1 MGQET
6 KHTEAAA
13 AASFNLVDEQTA
25 SKELERWLDAKRV
38 PSRKREQ
45 NDQVLETLKAAIQD
59 GRLIV
64 TDTGQISV
72 KLLFPIGNNDDIKK
86 LNFTNRIKAKQ
97 VRKMKVNDDAFDT
110 MGQVLALVAAATNN
124 SMKLLGELDN
134 EDYSLIQSI
143 AVFFM

>member
-6 KHTEAAA
+6 KQNEAATA
-13 AASFNLVDEQTA
+13 PSFNKVDEQTA
-25 SKELERWLDAKRV
+25 EKELNRWLEAKRV
-38 PSRKREQ
+38 PARKREQ
-45 NDQVLETLKAAIQD
+45 NDQVLTTLAGAIQD

-64 TDTGQISV
+64 TDTGQITV
-72 KLLFPIGNNDDIKK
+72 KLLYPIGNGGEIDRLD
-86 LNFTNRIKAKQ
+86 FSNRIKAKQ

-110 MGQVLALVAAATNN
+110 MGQVMAIAAAATNN